1 MTALELS
8 GRMSAGYAKLRK
20 CASVLDS
27 LVRRQALDS
36 TYEPDTAVLKELGL
50 KQLSALAEIEDT
62 REQLRAIEVPTRE
75 EKP

>member
-8 GRMSAGYAKLRK
+8 GRMSAGYSKLRA
-20 CASVLDS
+20 CASELDS

-36 TYEPDTAVLKELGL
+36 TYEPDTARLKKLGL
-50 KQLSALAEIEDT
+50 KQLEALAEIEDA
-62 REQLRAIEVPTRE
+62 REQLRAIEVPAPK